1 MIKTEAQQEE
11 FRRMLDYYDTP
22 MAAGDQGTLITILKE
37 TQKIFG
43 CVPNEEIS
51 LISATMKTSQ
61 GIIHSLINRFPSLQA
76 ETATHTVLMC
86 NGERCANRQ
95 SVALIHSIE
104 KFMDC
109 YVGQTTKDKR
119 FALKTQHCLSRCMEG
134 PNMNIDADQ
143 YGAMTLDKFK
153 ETIKKYK

>member
-1 MIKTEAQQEE
+1 MIKTEIQTEE
-11 FRRMLDYYDTP
+11 FRRMLDYYNTP

-37 TQKIFG
+37 TQRIFN
-43 CVPNEEIS
+43 CVPNEEIT
-51 LISATMKTSQ
+51 LIAETMKTSS
-61 GIIHSLINRFPSLQA
+61 GIIRSLINRFPSLQA
-76 ETATHTVLMC
+76 ETATHIVLMC

-109 YVGQTTKDKR
+109 YVNQTTKDKR
-119 FALKTQHCLSRCMEG
+119 FELRTQHCLSRCMEG

-153 ETIKKYK
+153 ATIKQYK